1 MDALMSYFKVLLL
14 NHHVKKGSC
23 ISMMV

>member
-1 MDALMSYFKVLLL
+1 MYALMSYFKVLLL
-14 NHHVKKGSC
+14 NHMLRKESC